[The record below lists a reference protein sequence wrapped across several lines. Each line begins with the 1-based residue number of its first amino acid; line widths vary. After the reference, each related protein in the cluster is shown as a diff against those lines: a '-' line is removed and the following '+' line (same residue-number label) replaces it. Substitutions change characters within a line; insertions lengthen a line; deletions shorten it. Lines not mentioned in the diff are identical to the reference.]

1 MSPEQVSTTFIAW
14 AGVRAAFHRGWWL
27 VTSLY
32 LVAVADLSPFQ
43 LVFLGTAQGLTA
55 LVFEVPTG
63 VMADTLSRKWSIVAA
78 HLLMGTGMLAT
89 GLVTAFPA
97 LVATQMLW
105 GLAWTFSSGADVA
118 WLTDEL
124 DRPERAPGVLT
135 ATARWQQIGGA
146 CGMLGFGALAWATEL
161 STAIVVAGS
170 AMLALG
176 LFVAVRFSER
186 GFQPTRHARW
196 RESVSIFR
204 RGIDLARRERD
215 ILLMFGATLLTN
227 GAAEGFGRLYPKQL
241 VELGL
246 PAEPAPI
253 VWLTALGLVTLLVA
267 ALALRIVEARIGGA
281 VVPRRIYAA
290 ACFVGAL
297 GLILLAAAPDYL
309 TGMAGVLVVGG
320 VGLTVTRCIS
330 VVWVN
335 QRATSD
341 VRATVHSFLSQAEY
355 FGEITLGV
363 ALGALAQTSG
373 IRLGMIGSCALI
385 AIAGVWV
392 AHARGA
398 RRSAP

>member
-1 MSPEQVSTTFIAW
+1 MSPDQVSATFIAW
-14 AGVRAAFHRGWWL
+14 IGVRAVLHRGWWL

-43 LVFLGTAQGLTA
+43 LVFLGTAQGITA
-55 LVFEVPTG
+55 LLFEVPTG
-63 VMADTLSRKWSIVAA
+63 VMADTLSRKWSIVVA
-78 HLLMGTGMLAT
+78 HLLMGTGMLIT
-89 GLVTAFPA
+89 GLVTSFPA

-105 GLAWTFSSGADVA
+105 GLSWTFSTGADVA

-124 DRPERAPGVLT
+124 DRPGRAPGVLT
-135 ATARWQQIGGA
+135 AAARWQQIGGA
-146 CGMLGFGALAWATEL
+146 GGMLGFGALAWATEL
-161 STAIVVAGS
+161 GTAIVVAGA

-204 RGIDLARRERD
+204 RGIDLARRDRE
-215 ILLMFGATLLTN
+215 ILLVFAATLLTN
-227 GAAEGFGRLYPKQL
+227 GAAEGFGRLFPKQL
-241 VELGL
+241 VELGF
-246 PAEPAPI
+246 PGEAAPI
-253 VWLTALGLVTLLVA
+253 VWLTALGLVALLVG

-281 VVPRRIYAA
+281 GAPRRIYAA

-297 GLILLAAAPDYL
+297 GLILLVAAPDAL
-309 TGMAGVLVVGG
+309 TGMAGVIVVNGI
-320 VGLTVTRCIS
+320 GLTVTRCVGEI
-330 VVWVN
+330 WVN
-335 QRATSD
+335 QRTTSH
-341 VRATVHSFLSQAEY
+341 VRATVHSVLSQAEY

-363 ALGALAQTSG
+363 ALGVIAQATS
-373 IRLGMIGSCALI
+373 IRFGMIGSCALI

-398 RRSAP
+398 RRPAP